1 VFFRWYNTVHRHNGI
16 GLMTP
21 HTVHYGYADQLTE
34 ERGANHHFSLAKLFT
49 PYVSK
54 VIDMSR
60 IQS

>member
-1 VFFRWYNTVHRHNGI
+1 
-16 GLMTP
+16 MTP

-34 ERGANHHFSLAKLFT
+34 ERGANHHFSLAKLFK

-54 VIDMSR
+54 VIDMYR